1 MIGLFGLAE
10 PDRKFNFVTRAT
22 AIINCIKRT
31 KDPTRKACLEHALYR
46 VKSEAYTKAIATL
59 LATPGTINGRRTDF
73 N

>member
-10 PDRKFNFVTRAT
+10 QPKPDRFVTRCI

-46 VKSEAYTKAIATL
+46 VKSEAYINAMATI